1 MQNKEHFNW
10 IDVLKGLGIILVI
23 LGHIRLS
30 PELINYIY
38 LFHMPLFFFI
48 SGYLMNISK
57 YNSMGQLV
65 KKKTRTLLIPYITF
79 SAISIICYSVIG
91 HKDIDVSA
99 TVLSI
104 IEGKRNEIYFNV
116 PLWFLVGL
124 FVVEMMYYIQ
134 KKLLKNDILLLILAI
149 LINYIAV
156 VFLKVIETPNWIWS
170 IDTAMYY
177 LLYYQLGN
185 LFRVYKNKIDFNK
198 MFNKVAVG
206 IFIFLC
212 ISFNLLSLVSPDLI
226 NYVYNYLDVN
236 NKFLVIR
243 LIAFAISGIVTY
255 VCLAMYIKKSTMLEY
270 IGKNSLII
278 FALHWPIGIWALD
291 MLKVQ
296 MQIQI
301 VHSNALAIIELIIIL
316 LILRPIIKIINNNF
330 PIILGRGDFFGTPK

>member
-1 MQNKEHFNW
+1 MQNKEYLNW
-10 IDVLKGLGIILVI
+10 IDILKGLGIILVI

-30 PELINYIY
+30 PELISYIY

-48 SGYLMNISK
+48 SGYLMNINK
-57 YNSMGQLV
+57 YDSFNQLL
-65 KKKTRTLLIPYITF
+65 KKKTRTLLIPYFTF
-79 SAISIICYSVIG
+79 SVISIICYSVIG

-99 TVLSI
+99 TILSF

-124 FVVEMMYYIQ
+124 FVVEIMYYIQ
-134 KKLLKNDILLLILAI
+134 KKLLRNDILLLILAI
-149 LINYIAV
+149 FINFIAV
-156 VFLKVIETPNWIWS
+156 VFLNVIETPNWIWS

-185 LFRVYKNKIDFNK
+185 LFRIYKDKIDFK
-198 MFNKVAVG
+198 KVFNKVAVG
-206 IFIFLC
+206 IFVFLC
-212 ISFNLLSLVSPDLI
+212 ISFNLLSLISPDLI
-226 NYVYNYLDVN
+226 NYVYNSLN
-236 NKFLVIR
+236 ANSGFLFIR
-243 LIAFAISGIVTY
+243 LIIYAISGIVTY
-255 VCLAMYIKKSTMLEY
+255 VCLAMYIKKSTTLEY

-296 MQIQI
+296 LQIQI
-301 VHSNALAIIELIIIL
+301 VHSNVLAIIELIIIL
-316 LILRPIIKIINNNF
+316 LILKPIIKIINKNF